1 MSGLKCFYFGE
12 EAVPP
17 VRHDKMK
24 KKKEFAR
31 VPREKYDRLTQ
42 EVTFKKPHVSC
53 GFSPVYYIHRG
64 AEYIDTRAKRKK
76 TKGGKGR
83 REEGGELFHNDD
95 SRLSLLVHVVRLK
108 KAALTGTQHCSFYFV
123 PAGMC
128 RRARARACMYVCG
141 YSRWIAFFETFRR
154 LRSFE
159 EDVIRYRNNKG

>member
-76 TKGGKGR
+76 TKGGREGKARGR
-83 REEGGELFHNDD
+83 RRVVPQRRFTIIAVGARGEIEKSGLDGHAT
-95 SRLSLLVHVVRLK
+95 LLVLFCSCRHV
-108 KAALTGTQHCSFYFV
+108 
-123 PAGMC
+123 
-128 RRARARACMYVCG
+128 
-141 YSRWIAFFETFRR
+141 
-154 LRSFE
+154 
-159 EDVIRYRNNKG
+159 

>member
-1 MSGLKCFYFGE
+1 MYIYFFPRRMSGLKCFYFGE

-76 TKGGKGR
+76 TKGGREGKARGR
-83 REEGGELFHNDD
+83 RRVVPQRRFTIIAVGARGEIEKSGLDRHAT
-95 SRLSLLVHVVRLK
+95 LLVLFCSCRHV
-108 KAALTGTQHCSFYFV
+108 
-123 PAGMC
+123 
-128 RRARARACMYVCG
+128 
-141 YSRWIAFFETFRR
+141 
-154 LRSFE
+154 
-159 EDVIRYRNNKG
+159 